1 LDIFYGA
8 STAVDVEMRDV
19 VDLAGVGV
27 TGFGNDVAD
36 RGAFLSP
43 NPMEPTTLVW
53 NHADGLLEIWT

>member
-1 LDIFYGA
+1 
-8 STAVDVEMRDV
+8 MRDV